1 MMAALPLYRAKKRR
15 APLTAQPEARLQAA
29 IVQHLKLCGAPG
41 VLWFHP
47 PNEARRSYGLAA
59 SLKAI
64 GMVAGVADL
73 IILHQGRAYALEI
86 KAKGGKQS
94 PAQAAFEAD
103 CAAAGV
109 PYACVD
115 NIAAALTV
123 LHDWAVIR
131 RMTVAA

>member
-1 MMAALPLYRAKKRR
+1 MAALPLYRAKKRR
-15 APLTAQPEARLQAA
+15 VPIIAQPEGRLQAA

-73 IILHQGRAYALEI
+73 IILHQGRAYALEV

-94 PAQAAFEAD
+94 VSQIEFEAN

-115 NIAAALTV
+115 NIAQALTV
-123 LHDWAVIR
+123 LLDWAVIR

>member
-1 MMAALPLYRAKKRR
+1 MAALPLYRAKKRR
-15 APLTAQPEARLQAA
+15 VPIIAQPEGRLQAA

-59 SLKAI
+59 QLKAL

-73 IILHQGRAYALEI
+73 IILHQGRAYALEV
-86 KAKGGKQS
+86 KARGGKQS
-94 PAQAAFEAD
+94 PAQITFEEN
-103 CAAAGV
+103 CREAGV
-109 PYACVD
+109 PYACAD
-115 NIAAALTV
+115 NIAAALTT
-123 LHDWAVIR
+123 LLDWGVIR

>member
-1 MMAALPLYRAKKRR
+1 MAALPLYRAKKRR
-15 APLTAQPEARLQAA
+15 APITAQPEGRLQAA
-29 IVQHLKLCGAPG
+29 IVQHLRICGKPG
-41 VLWFHP
+41 MMFFHT
-47 PNEARRSYGLAA
+47 PNEAKRSYGLAA

-73 IILHQGRAYALEI
+73 IILHQGRAYALEV

-94 PAQAAFEAD
+94 VSQIEFEAN

-115 NIAAALTV
+115 NIAQALTV
-123 LHDWAVIR
+123 LLDWAVIR